1 MFKTILVFMIATYAF
16 SLTIGNLPC
25 CPATYVYDRDTL
37 TCVCPLS
44 ASFVSADGTCVA
56 CTSPSTWNNSTL
68 TCQKCRND
76 QT

>member
-1 MFKTILVFMIATYAF
+1 MFKTILVSMIATFAF

-44 ASFVSADGTCVA
+44 APFVTAAG
-56 CTSPSTWNNSTL
+56 
-68 TCQKCRND
+68 
-76 QT
+76 